1 MNRSDS
7 TSREGPRQDEHRRA
21 PAHPSQD
28 PSAHASRRERPRM
41 TEQPAR
47 LRPVLN
53 ALFVRLDYGPDA
65 HYPDQDA
72 SGRALDRFVP
82 SAALPRPIVVD
93 AGDGLECYWPLTEAV
108 PVGRWRRTARRLK
121 AACMRHDLAAQHRTT
136 TDPYALWRV
145 PGTHNKALTP
155 PFLAQVIDWGD
166 GGDSRPSLE
175 AAPRNIRH
183 PRR

>member
-1 MNRSDS
+1 MSHVAVVGAGIFGVTAVLALRRRGHEVSLFDPGPLPHPLAES
-7 TSREGPRQDEHRRA
+7 TDISK
-21 PAHPSQD
+21 
-28 PSAHASRRERPRM
+28 
-41 TEQPAR
+41 
-47 LRPVLN
+47 V
-53 ALFVRLDYGPDA
+53 VRLDYGPDA